1 MRPTSVSQV
10 LEAVCKLVVGLGL
23 AWFIMKQKNDTAL
36 AAGGAILGVTSGCLI
51 ATLYMY
57 GAYSRARREMPK
69 SQGGVSSFGQTAK
82 RLLAIAIPITI
93 GSAGLQIITLVDA
106 KVVMSRLIGAAGF
119 TQGQADTLK
128 GVYNFAQTIFNLP
141 YAFVSP
147 ISISILPAITAQLT
161 LRNARGARRTEE
173 SAIRIMGLIT
183 MPCAVGLIVLAQPIM
198 ALLRG
203 YTGDT
208 LTTAGNLL
216 AVLGVSLVFT
226 SVVMLTNT
234 MMQAHGFV
242 YLPVMNMFIGGI
254 VKVIVNYILVGNPN
268 INIQGAPVG
277 TLCCY
282 LCITVLNLFTMRKVI
297 RKSPNV
303 PKHLLKP
310 LLASLIMGG
319 VAYGAW
325 RLTAAVTASRLVQCA
340 LPIALAAAAYVIL
353 VIVLRVVTYD
363 DCMLLPKGEKIA
375 KLLRIR

>member
-1 MRPTSVSQV
+1 M
-10 LEAVCKLVVGLGL
+10 
-23 AWFIMKQKNDTAL
+23 
-36 AAGGAILGVTSGCLI
+36 
-51 ATLYMY
+51 
-57 GAYSRARREMPK
+57 
-69 SQGGVSSFGQTAK
+69 
-82 RLLAIAIPITI
+82 
-93 GSAGLQIITLVDA
+93 
-106 KVVMSRLIGAAGF
+106 
-119 TQGQADTLK
+119 
-128 GVYNFAQTIFNLP
+128 
-141 YAFVSP
+141 
-147 ISISILPAITAQLT
+147 
-161 LRNARGARRTEE
+161 
-173 SAIRIMGLIT
+173 
-183 MPCAVGLIVLAQPIM
+183 
-198 ALLRG
+198 
-203 YTGDT
+203 
-208 LTTAGNLL
+208 
-216 AVLGVSLVFT
+216 SLVFT